1 MAKKAS
7 TGNEGRTLGDRSQT
21 GAIQQG
27 DFGEI
32 VGNEDASDRM
42 SMCIGSG
49 IQSLPYIC
57 NITLQYQE
65 IISCWKSLRGWW
77 FKHRHIFGI
86 QYCSHVCFGWMTQP
100 PSMQ

>member
-42 SMCIGSG
+42 SMCIPFRPYTAHEKHQPISYNIVAWTKKYVSPFYRTSLAVICYLRVLTSQFGG
-49 IQSLPYIC
+49 IAIRIL
-57 NITLQYQE
+57 
-65 IISCWKSLRGWW
+65 
-77 FKHRHIFGI
+77 
-86 QYCSHVCFGWMTQP
+86 
-100 PSMQ
+100 